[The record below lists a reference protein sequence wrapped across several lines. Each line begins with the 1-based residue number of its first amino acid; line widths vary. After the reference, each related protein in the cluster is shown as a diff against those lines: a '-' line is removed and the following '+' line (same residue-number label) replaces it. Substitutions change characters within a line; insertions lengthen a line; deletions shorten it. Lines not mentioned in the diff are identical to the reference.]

1 MPAPPGLGR
10 GKRDWRGKAGMVS
23 LELMYPDVERQVSK
37 HSALPQPSPLG
48 CLGQML
54 GQESLKIPERW
65 LP

>member
-1 MPAPPGLGR
+1 
-10 GKRDWRGKAGMVS
+10 MVS
-23 LELMYPDVERQVSK
+23 LELIYPDVERQVSK